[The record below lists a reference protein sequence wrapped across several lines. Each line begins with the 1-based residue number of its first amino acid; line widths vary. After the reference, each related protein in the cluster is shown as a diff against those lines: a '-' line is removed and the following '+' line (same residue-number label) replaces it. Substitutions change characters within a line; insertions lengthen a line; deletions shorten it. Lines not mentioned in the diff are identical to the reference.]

1 MKKHTAALAAISAL
15 FLLEGCVTQPYGPT
29 VQVMPGKGKSFE
41 AFQQDD
47 AMCQN
52 YADSRVAGRAHQ
64 ANNRA
69 VTDAIIGTALGAG
82 LGAAIG
88 GGRGA
93 AIGAGSGAIFGTA
106 IGSNISRFSQASL
119 QGRFNL
125 AYAQCMASRG
135 NQVPDST
142 TIPAMGRGA
151 GTSRATIRLRPRPVT
166 RRRRR
171 PVTERAPGRCPLVAW
186 AGCATSGVR

>member
-1 MKKHTAALAAISAL
+1 MKKRTAVLAAISAL

-29 VQVMPGKGKSFE
+29 VNVMPAKGKSFE

-52 YADSRVAGRAHQ
+52 YADGRVAGKARQ

-93 AIGAGSGAIFGTA
+93 AIGAGSGAVVGTA
-106 IGSNISRFSQASL
+106 VGSDDSRYSQASL
-119 QGRFNL
+119 QGRYNL

-135 NQVPDST
+135 NQVPDSDEG
-142 TIPAMGRGA
+142 PGYG
-151 GTSRATIRLRPRPVT
+151 SHRAYFEGDYPP
-166 RRRRR
+166 
-171 PVTERAPGRCPLVAW
+171 PPPPPGYPPPPPP
-186 AGCATSGVR
+186 GY